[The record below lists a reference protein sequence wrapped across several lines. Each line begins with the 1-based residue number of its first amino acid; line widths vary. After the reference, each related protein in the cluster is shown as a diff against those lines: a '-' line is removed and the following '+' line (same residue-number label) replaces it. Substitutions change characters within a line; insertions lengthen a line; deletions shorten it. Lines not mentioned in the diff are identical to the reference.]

1 MRPFAREINLN
12 LNGRQERVIE
22 RRMLFILGPV
32 FQWTV
37 VLESVEIV
45 RRVCCMLATP
55 GTDRDNSPYDY
66 HSVALH

>member
-1 MRPFAREINLN
+1 MWQKCAFAREINLN

-37 VLESVEIV
+37 VLESV
-45 RRVCCMLATP
+45 CCMLATP
-55 GTDRDNSPYDY
+55 GIDRDNSPYDY